1 MARAL
6 LWFTLVAVDAFK
18 PSVQPR
24 LSPRTRRVALRAA
37 RDVDSNDDGRKQLR
51 RVLIRGAAAA
61 SGFAATPL
69 RASHAAQLAVSLDQP
84 LRFTEAPRRPVAD
97 DVGMS
102 KYIIPMAVGAA
113 VVAGAIRL
121 TAQDEEEYDQEEWAV
136 EAPTESFL
144 GRVKPAE
151 RFAAAGA
158 VLANVG
164 YGVAS
169 GVTSAA
175 RRLVPAKRE
184 VLPSKEWSVAML
196 AEVEPLGESG
206 YTKYTFELAAPEL
219 TFDLDLCE
227 TLALMAL
234 DEHGKMKQAEIIPS
248 SPLSTSGEFEVIF
261 RDAPLE
267 GDAYA
272 DDATVFASMLE
283 DMDLGHKVAAMPG
296 QKRMTYDADALGPVA
311 DVQCIAS
318 GLGAAS
324 AYGLLRELLTDRGAG
339 IEQASLLWVNKAEK
353 DFMLY
358 DDVEKLYKRHSKVLD
373 IACVVE
379 KDLNGPGLLS
389 NDAFNEVMPASY
401 SEGTMYVVA
410 GPPSFQER
418 ICALLGDRR
427 IPKSAIVTVLV

>member
-6 LWFTLVAVDAFK
+6 FWFMLVAVDAFK
-18 PSVQPR
+18 PSAQPR
-24 LSPRTRRVALRAA
+24 LSYRTRRVVLRAA
-37 RDVDSNDDGRKQLR
+37 RDVESNDDGRKQLR

-121 TAQDEEEYDQEEWAV
+121 TAQDEEEEYDQEEWA
-136 EAPTESFL
+136 EGAPAESFW
-144 GRVKPAE
+144 GRVTPA
-151 RFAAAGA
+151 FVAAGA
-158 VLANVG
+158 ALANVG

-169 GVTSAA
+169 GVTGAV

-184 VLPSKEWSVAML
+184 VLPAKEWSVAML
-196 AEVEPLGESG
+196 AEVEPLGDSG

-227 TLALMAL
+227 TLSLMAL

-267 GDAYA
+267 VRPCRPRP
-272 DDATVFASMLE
+272 ATRRHRVT
-283 DMDLGHKVAAMPG
+283 G
-296 QKRMTYDADALGPVA
+296 R
-311 DVQCIAS
+311 
-318 GLGAAS
+318 AS
-324 AYGLLRELLTDRGAG
+324 A
-339 IEQASLLWVNKAEK
+339 SL
-353 DFMLY
+353 F
-358 DDVEKLYKRHSKVLD
+358 R
-373 IACVVE
+373 
-379 KDLNGPGLLS
+379 
-389 NDAFNEVMPASY
+389 F
-401 SEGTMYVVA
+401 
-410 GPPSFQER
+410 
-418 ICALLGDRR
+418 
-427 IPKSAIVTVLV
+427 